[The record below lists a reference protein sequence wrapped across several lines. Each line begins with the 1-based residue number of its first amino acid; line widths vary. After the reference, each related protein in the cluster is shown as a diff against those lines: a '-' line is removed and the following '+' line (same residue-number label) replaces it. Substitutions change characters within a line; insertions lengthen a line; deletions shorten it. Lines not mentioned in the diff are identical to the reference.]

1 MMTRNLRRAATLALL
16 SLAAPGCEG
25 GGDSSQEGSDDG
37 ADDDDGELP
46 DPTVVM
52 LEPAERLVRISMALR
67 GIRPRPD
74 ELAAVEAD
82 PAALGAIVDGYLG
95 DPAFGETIRDLHND
109 ALLVLSDYFIYPAGY
124 PAIGPLEGR
133 DPFALNR
140 AITEAPLRLVE
151 HVVMNDRPY
160 GEIVTADYTV
170 ADAQVAAVWGLEG
183 GGEDEWQ
190 ETRWTDGR
198 DNAGILSDGWLFQR
212 HSSTP
217 SNANRGRA
225 NAISRALLCY
235 DFADR
240 DIVLDATVDLAD
252 PDAVADAVVDN
263 PACASCHQGL
273 DPLASFF
280 GDFYPQYI
288 PSDIVATAPAED
300 QLAYPLRT
308 WYPGLFELYL
318 GVPMRAPSYFGTPA
332 QGLAGLGALIAEDPR
347 FSLCAA
353 QRFYAYFHQ
362 VDLEAVPDRDAAEL
376 QRVLVDSGMDAK
388 ALTRAIVMSDEFAAA
403 GLALPEGFDV
413 DDPDALDPAIDVV
426 GVKKARPLQLR
437 RMFEDLTGFDWRT
450 DLSLLVSEDT
460 PNGLGKVSLLDDSF
474 LGYAV
479 LAGGLDS
486 IYVTRA
492 SHTYSATVSLV
503 LRSLAQISA
512 NVVVDADF
520 AVPAG
525 ERRLLDRVEPG
536 TVDEASIRAQLV
548 ALHLRLYGGHVAV
561 DGEDI
566 DDGWALFSG
575 ALAHGGDPL
584 RAWKVTLTALL
595 QDVRI
600 AYY

>member
-1 MMTRNLRRAATLALL
+1 MT
-16 SLAAPGCEG
+16 SLAVLVLNSSGCGDG
-25 GGDSSQEGSDDG
+25 GPSSQHGDGDDSS
-37 ADDDDGELP
+37 DDDDEGPAP
-46 DPTVVM
+46 DVVV
-52 LEPAERLVRISMALR
+52 LAPGERLVRISMALR
-67 GIRPRPD
+67 GIRPSAA
-74 ELAAVEAD
+74 ELDAVEAD
-82 PAALGAIVDGYLG
+82 PNALGAIVDGYLG
-95 DPAFGETIRDLHND
+95 DPGFGETIRDLHNE

-133 DPFALNR
+133 DPYALNR
-140 AITEAPLRLVE
+140 AITEAPLRLIE

-170 ADAQVAAVWGLEG
+170 ADAQVAAVWGLAG
-183 GGEDEWQ
+183 GGEDNWQ
-190 ETRWTDGR
+190 ETRWSDGR

-225 NAISRALLCY
+225 NAVSRALLCY

-240 DIVLDATVDLAD
+240 DIVVDATVDLAD
-252 PDAVADAVVDN
+252 PDEVADAVVDN

-280 GDFYPQYI
+280 GDFFPLYI
-288 PSDIVATAPAED
+288 PADIVATPAED
-300 QLAYPLRT
+300 QLSYPLVT
-308 WYPGLFELYL
+308 WYPGIFELYL
-318 GVPMRAPSYFGTPA
+318 GVPMREPSYFGSPA
-332 QGLAGLGALIAEDPR
+332 DGLAGLGQRIAEDPR

-362 VDLEAVPDRDAAEL
+362 VDLEAVPAEQAAEL
-376 QRVLVDSGMDAK
+376 QGVLVDSGMDAK
-388 ALTRAIVMSDEFAAA
+388 ALTRAIVMSDAFAASHLEA
-403 GLALPEGFDV
+403 PEEV
-413 DDPDALDPAIDVV
+413 EDPELDVV

-437 RMFEDLTGFDWRT
+437 RLFADLTGFEWRT
-450 DLSLLVSEDT
+450 DLSVAVSEDT
-460 PNGLGKVSLLDDSF
+460 PNGLGVVPLLDDSF

-503 LRSLAQISA
+503 LRALAQLSA
-512 NVVVDADF
+512 TSVVDADF
-520 AVPAG
+520 AVAADQ
-525 ERRLLDRVEPG
+525 RRLLDQVEPG
-536 TVDEASIRAQLV
+536 TADEATIRAQLV
-548 ALHLRLYGGHVAV
+548 ALHLRLYGDRVAADSEDV
-561 DGEDI
+561 DA
-566 DDGWALFSG
+566 GWQLFSA
-575 ALAHGGDPL
+575 ALAHGGDPV